1 MSFLGKCKS
10 FALTWCSPFWRVY
23 LQVRGVECGSG
34 LIVMGRPGLNQKRG
48 ARIRLGN
55 DVTLCST
62 AMANPV
68 AEGGRCRLATV
79 APGAELILHDGV
91 GISSAV
97 ICAAVRVEIGA
108 GTLVGGGAMI
118 LDTDFH
124 PRGENGAWLMDPAAV
139 AKPVIIGKNCFIG
152 ARAIILKGVTLGDG
166 AVVGAGA
173 VVTRDVPAGTTVV
186 GNPAR
191 SIREAAEA
199 GRDREAG

>member
-1 MSFLGKCKS
+1 
-10 FALTWCSPFWRVY
+10 
-23 LQVRGVECGSG
+23 
-34 LIVMGRPGLNQKRG
+34 MGCPGLNHKRG
-48 ARIRLGN
+48 SRIQLGN
-55 DVTLCST
+55 KVTLCSS
-62 AMANPV
+62 AVANPV

-108 GTLVGGGAMI
+108 GTQIGGGAMI

-124 PRGENGAWLMDPAAV
+124 PQGDDGGWLTDPAAV
-139 AKPVIIGKNCFIG
+139 ARPVMIGEKCFIG
-152 ARAIILKGVTLGDG
+152 TRAIILKGVTLGDG

-191 SIREAAEA
+191 PIRQAVDASRDGGEGQAE
-199 GRDREAG
+199 ELV